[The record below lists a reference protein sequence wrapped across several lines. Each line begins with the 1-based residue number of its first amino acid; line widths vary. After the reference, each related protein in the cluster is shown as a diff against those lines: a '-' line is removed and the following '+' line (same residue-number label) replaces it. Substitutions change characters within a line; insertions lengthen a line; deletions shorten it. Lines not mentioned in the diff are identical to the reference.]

1 LQSDTKGLY
10 FEWIGG
16 DEQMKTRG
24 VKVGVAVLCANA
36 LLLVI
41 CQATEGTGKAGSVS
55 NVTVAAST
63 SASQIVQP
71 RSAQT
76 LVAAKTGTNVF
87 TGSYIPGATKKA
99 GQITD
104 GPYNL
109 KVIDRTE
116 IENSGAASV
125 AQILAR
131 QPGIKVSGRNP

>member
-1 LQSDTKGLY
+1 
-10 FEWIGG
+10 
-16 DEQMKTRG
+16 MKTRG
-24 VKVGVAVLCANA
+24 FKVGVGVLCANA
-36 LLLVI
+36 LLFVI
-41 CQATEGTGKAGSVS
+41 CQAAEGTGKAGSVS
-55 NVTVAAST
+55 NVTVVAST

-71 RSAQT
+71 TGTQT
-76 LVAAKTGTNVF
+76 LVAAKTGANVV
-87 TGSYIPGATKKA
+87 TGSYIPGKMKRS

-125 AQILAR
+125 AQVLAR

>member
-1 LQSDTKGLY
+1 
-10 FEWIGG
+10 
-16 DEQMKTRG
+16 MKTRG
-24 VKVGVAVLCANA
+24 FKVGVGVLCVNV

-41 CQATEGTGKAGSVS
+41 CQAAEGTGKAGSVS
-55 NVTVAAST
+55 NVTVVAST

-71 RSAQT
+71 RGTQT
-76 LVAAKTGTNVF
+76 LVAAKTGANVV
-87 TGSYIPGATKKA
+87 TGSYIPGKMKKA

-125 AQILAR
+125 AQVLAR

>member
-1 LQSDTKGLY
+1 
-10 FEWIGG
+10 
-16 DEQMKTRG
+16 MKTRG
-24 VKVGVAVLCANA
+24 FKVGVGILCANM

-41 CQATEGTGKAGSVS
+41 CQAAEGTGKAGSVS
-55 NVTVAAST
+55 NVTVVAST
-63 SASQIVQP
+63 SASQTVQP
-71 RSAQT
+71 KGTQT
-76 LVAAKTGTNVF
+76 LVAVKTGTDVV
-87 TGSYIPGATKKA
+87 TGSYIPGNMKRA